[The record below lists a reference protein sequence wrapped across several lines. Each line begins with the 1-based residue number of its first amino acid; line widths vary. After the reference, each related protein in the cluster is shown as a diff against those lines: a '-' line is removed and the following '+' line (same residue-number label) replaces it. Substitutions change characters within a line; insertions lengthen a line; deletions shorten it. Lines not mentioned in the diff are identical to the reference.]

1 MIRCT
6 KCGHQNLPSYP
17 TCGKRGAPLAGAA
30 EAQAQDQYRQL
41 AVERAAK
48 ARRTRIVYMG
58 FGLVALGVI
67 GAWMV
72 KDSQNKGKVQ
82 EKLDYAERWVS
93 LEKKETGLFWNCV
106 LASEVDV
113 GLFANAGQIQQRI
126 EAAYATQ
133 QKTFSDHL
141 LTECIPRMERA
152 LQAFAGLPEPP
163 AELKGPLE
171 AYKKS
176 LPGLQDGVQVY
187 AERIKNRGASKDVD
201 QLIQEMGQAWHSEVS
216 PNSQTIAYDKFLRCA
231 IPGLDKLKD
240 SQGLVEFF
248 ADACYKKDA
257 VSFMDRV
264 RKECGPILENA
275 DAAGA
280 AAKTYKATQKRL
292 YEEDARQLSAWADC
306 GRRARKGK
314 KVEDLGEFL
323 VAVGEYMTAR
333 SGFVEAAR
341 NLQAGGK

>member
-1 MIRCT
+1 MIQCT
-6 KCGHQNLPSYP
+6 KCGHQNLTSYP
-17 TCGKRGAPLAGAA
+17 TCSKCGASLSAA
-30 EAQAQDQYRQL
+30 EAPVPDEYRQM
-41 AVERAAK
+41 AIERAAK
-48 ARRTRIVYMG
+48 ARRNRIVYMG
-58 FGLVALGVI
+58 FGLVAAGVI
-67 GAWMV
+67 AAWMV
-72 KDSQNKGKVQ
+72 KDHKNKGAVQ

-113 GLFANAGQIQQRI
+113 GLFSNAGQIQQRI

-133 QKTFSDHL
+133 QKTFSEHV
-141 LTECIPRMERA
+141 LTECVPKMERTR
-152 LQAFAGLPEPP
+152 QAFAGLPEAPP
-163 AELKGPLE
+163 ELKPALD

-201 QLIQEMGQAWHSEVS
+201 QLIQEMGQSWHSEVS
-216 PNSQTIAYDKFLRCA
+216 PTPQTIAYDKFLRCA
-231 IPGLDKLKD
+231 VPGVDKMKD
-240 SQGLVEFF
+240 AQALVEFF
-248 ADACYKKDA
+248 ADTCYKKDP

-333 SGFVEAAR
+333 AAFVEAAR
-341 NLQAGGK
+341 NLQSAGK

>member
-17 TCGKRGAPLAGAA
+17 TCGKCGAPLAGAA
-30 EAQAQDQYRQL
+30 EAQAQDEYRQL

-133 QKTFSDHL
+133 QKTFSEHL
-141 LTECIPRMERA
+141 LTECVPRMERA
-152 LQAFAGLPEPP
+152 RQAFAGLPEPP
-163 AELKGPLE
+163 AELKGAAGGVQEEP
-171 AYKKS
+171 AGPAGRR
-176 LPGLQDGVQVY
+176 PGL
-187 AERIKNRGASKDVD
+187 RRTD
-201 QLIQEMGQAWHSEVS
+201 QE
-216 PNSQTIAYDKFLRCA
+216 PR
-231 IPGLDKLKD
+231 
-240 SQGLVEFF
+240 
-248 ADACYKKDA
+248 
-257 VSFMDRV
+257 
-264 RKECGPILENA
+264 
-275 DAAGA
+275 
-280 AAKTYKATQKRL
+280 
-292 YEEDARQLSAWADC
+292 RQQ
-306 GRRARKGK
+306 GRRPADPGDGSGLAQRGLA
-314 KVEDLGEFL
+314 DTRRPSPTTSSC
-323 VAVGEYMTAR
+323 AVR
-333 SGFVEAAR
+333 SRGWTR
-341 NLQAGGK
+341 